1 MDENKKKML
10 EEKLRQLIAI
20 ADKSK
25 SEKKPP
31 AETKLFGVRVIRRRK
46 GATDLQTA

>member
-10 EEKLRQLIAI
+10 EEKLRRLIAL

-25 SEKKPP
+25 PENKAQ
-31 AETKLFGVRVIRRRK
+31 AESKLFGVRVIRRRK
-46 GATDLQTA
+46 GAADLQTA